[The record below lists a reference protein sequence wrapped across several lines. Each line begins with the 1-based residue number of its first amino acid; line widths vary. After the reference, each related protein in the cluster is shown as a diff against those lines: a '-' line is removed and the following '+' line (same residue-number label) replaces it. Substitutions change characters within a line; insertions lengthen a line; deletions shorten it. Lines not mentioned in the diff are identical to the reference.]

1 MSSRRLSSRLPVRH
15 ITSKLWAA
23 VTVILGLLFVGA
35 LTGLTANLDP
45 GDSAPTSLPDDAE
58 SAIVQDL
65 GAEFPGGDQLS
76 AIAVYSREDGEPLGP
91 EDIGAAQASAEAMA
105 GIDLPPSAME
115 QLTDY
120 EGETSIEQVSP
131 AVPLAEEAAQA
142 VLTLPG
148 DINGLGLAD
157 AVSDMRD
164 AGKENLPDGL
174 NLQLTGPAGFAADTA
189 SAFDGANFALLGISA
204 LVVAVLLILTY
215 RSPIL
220 WLIPLL
226 TVAIADRAASLLV
239 ELVASFTPLQF
250 DGSTSGIMS
259 VLVFGAGTNY
269 ALLLISRYR
278 EELRKHEDY
287 RKALAKATRAS
298 TSAIVSS
305 NLTVVFA
312 LLALALALVPSY
324 RYLGISLS
332 IGLLVALAFA
342 LFVLPAALSLFGRK
356 LFWPKIPKVED
367 EDPKA
372 KKSGWYRVADFV
384 SERPGKILAGM
395 VVLLALLGTGLFGAN
410 IGLSTTEQFRTES
423 EAADGLDTIAEYTS
437 AGAASPLSVIAPA
450 ASADSVAE
458 AIGGV
463 DGAEIQ
469 GPPTE
474 SLDGELAR
482 FTVIT
487 DSEPATSESFE
498 EIRDLRAAVQDA
510 EPETLVGGQSAQTLD
525 TRDATERD
533 TLLIIPIILAVIL
546 VLLMLILRAVVAPIF
561 LLMAT
566 TLSAVAALGAGALV
580 SEHIFGFPALDV
592 SVPLYSLIFLIAL
605 GIDYT
610 VFLVLRAKEEA
621 EIHGTNEGMSRAVGL
636 TGGVITAAGI
646 VLAAVFA
653 VLGVLPLITL
663 GQVGIVVGLGILIDT
678 FLVRTLVV
686 PALFNLLGDR
696 MWWPSK
702 PPSADGSEGSGTEDG
717 TAPDTATTSGA
728 ADSGGAT
735 AASRNS

>member
-45 GDSAPTSLPDDAE
+45 GDSAPASLPDDAE

-65 GAEFPGGDQLS
+65 GTEFPGGDQLS

-278 EELRKHEDY
+278 EELRKHEDH

-450 ASADSVAE
+450 GSADSVAE

-510 EPETLVGGQSAQTLD
+510 DPETLVGGQSAQTLD

-735 AASRNS
+735 A

>member
-1 MSSRRLSSRLPVRH
+1 MRH
-15 ITSKLWAA
+15 ITSKVWAA
-23 VTVILGLLFVGA
+23 LTIALGLLLVGV
-35 LTGLTANLDP
+35 LTGVASGLDE
-45 GDSAPTSLPDDAE
+45 GDSAPASLPGDAD
-58 SAIVQDL
+58 SAIVRDL
-65 GAEFPGGDQLS
+65 GTEFPGGDRLA
-76 AIAVYSREDGEPLGP
+76 AIAVYSRDDGAPLGP
-91 EDIGAAQASAEAMA
+91 EDIGAAQASAAAMA
-105 GIDLPPSAME
+105 GIELPESAMG
-115 QLTDY
+115 QLTDWD
-120 EGETSIEQVSP
+120 GEARVEQVSP
-131 AVPLAEEAAQA
+131 AVPLAPEAVQA
-142 VLTLPG
+142 VLALPG
-148 DINGLGLAD
+148 DVNGLGLAD
-157 AVSDMRD
+157 TVSDMRD
-164 AGKENLPDGL
+164 AGRENLPEGL
-174 NLQLTGPAGFAADTA
+174 KLQVTGPAGFAADTA
-189 SAFDGANFALLGISA
+189 SAFDGANFALLGMSA

-226 TVAIADRAASLLV
+226 TVALADRAASLLV

-278 EELRKHEDY
+278 EELRRTDDHRE
-287 RKALAKATRAS
+287 ALATATRAS

-312 LLALALALVPSY
+312 LLALALALVPAY

-356 LFWPKIPKVED
+356 LFWPKIPRVEE
-367 EDPKA
+367 EDPSA
-372 KKSGWYRVADFV
+372 KQSGWYRVADFV
-384 SERPGKILAGM
+384 SGRPAAVLGGM

-410 IGLSTTEQFRTES
+410 VGLSTTEQFRTES
-423 EAADGLDTIAEYTS
+423 EAADGLGTIAEYTS
-437 AGAASPLSVIAPA
+437 AGAAAPLSVIASA
-450 ASADSVAE
+450 ASAAAVAD
-458 AIGGV
+458 AIGTV
-463 DGAEIQ
+463 DGAEVQ

-474 SLDGELAR
+474 SLDGDLVR
-482 FTVIT
+482 FTVVT
-487 DSEPATSESFE
+487 DSEPASGESFAD
-498 EIRDLRAAVQDA
+498 IRRLRAATREVDSGV
-510 EPETLVGGQSAQTLD
+510 LVGGQSAQTLD

-533 TLLIIPIILAVIL
+533 TFLIVPIILAIIL
-546 VLLMLILRAVVAPIF
+546 VLLMIVLRAVVAPIL

-621 EIHGTNEGMSRAVGL
+621 RSHGTKEGMSRAVGL

-646 VLAAVFA
+646 VLASVFV

-686 PALFNLLGDR
+686 PALFDLIGDR
-696 MWWPSK
+696 MWWPGA
-702 PPSADGSEGSGTEDG
+702 PPSSDAGRADRAG
-717 TAPDTATTSGA
+717 
-728 ADSGGAT
+728 
-735 AASRNS
+735 

>member
-372 KKSGWYRVADFV
+372 NKSGWYRVADFV

-663 GQVGIVVGLGILIDT
+663 GQVGIVVGLGILLDT

-686 PALFNLLGDR
+686 PALFDLLGDR

-702 PPSADGSEGSGTEDG
+702 PPNERADAEKQ
-717 TAPDTATTSGA
+717 ATL
-728 ADSGGAT
+728 
-735 AASRNS
+735 AS

>member
-45 GDSAPTSLPDDAE
+45 GDSAPASLPDDAE

-278 EELRKHEDY
+278 EELRKHEDH

-372 KKSGWYRVADFV
+372 NKSGWYRVADFV

>member
-278 EELRKHEDY
+278 EELRKHEDH

-372 KKSGWYRVADFV
+372 NKSGWYRVADFV

>member
-278 EELRKHEDY
+278 EELRKHEDH

>member
-372 KKSGWYRVADFV
+372 NKSGWYRVADFV

-510 EPETLVGGQSAQTLD
+510 DPETLVGGQSAQTLD

-663 GQVGIVVGLGILIDT
+663 GQVGIVVGLGILLDT

-686 PALFNLLGDR
+686 PALFDLLGDR

-702 PPSADGSEGSGTEDG
+702 PPNERADAEKQ
-717 TAPDTATTSGA
+717 ATL
-728 ADSGGAT
+728 
-735 AASRNS
+735 AS

>member
-45 GDSAPTSLPDDAE
+45 GDSAPASLPDDAE

-65 GAEFPGGDQLS
+65 GTEFPGGDQLS

-278 EELRKHEDY
+278 EELRKHEDH

-450 ASADSVAE
+450 GSADSVAE

-510 EPETLVGGQSAQTLD
+510 DPETLVGGQSAQTLD

>member
-45 GDSAPTSLPDDAE
+45 GDSAPASLPDDAE

-510 EPETLVGGQSAQTLD
+510 DPET
-525 TRDATERD
+525 
-533 TLLIIPIILAVIL
+533 
-546 VLLMLILRAVVAPIF
+546 
-561 LLMAT
+561 
-566 TLSAVAALGAGALV
+566 
-580 SEHIFGFPALDV
+580 
-592 SVPLYSLIFLIAL
+592 
-605 GIDYT
+605 
-610 VFLVLRAKEEA
+610 
-621 EIHGTNEGMSRAVGL
+621 
-636 TGGVITAAGI
+636 
-646 VLAAVFA
+646 
-653 VLGVLPLITL
+653 
-663 GQVGIVVGLGILIDT
+663 
-678 FLVRTLVV
+678 
-686 PALFNLLGDR
+686 
-696 MWWPSK
+696 
-702 PPSADGSEGSGTEDG
+702 
-717 TAPDTATTSGA
+717 
-728 ADSGGAT
+728 
-735 AASRNS
+735 